1 MNFLIKPCLAAT
13 ALAVSIAAGAQVT
26 LYGQENLRGRAIT
39 LDDSVADLVGSRLD
53 DRASSVFVRDGNW
66 QLCSEP
72 HYRGT
77 CITVGPGEYGS
88 LRATGLSNRVSSVRE
103 LGPPPRDAIAFNRGI
118 VLFEQP
124 NFGGASVRID
134 GRLDR
139 LDRFNDRARSL
150 IVYDGEWELCR
161 HDRFRGD
168 CMVFREGEH
177 AFLGPLSA
185 DVSSVR
191 QLSAGQTPVVA
202 APVPVPARD
211 WDSSRAVLF
220 EDANFRG
227 RAVSVDQDVVR
238 NLRDSGF
245 DDRAASVRI
254 EGGPWVLCTDPNFQG
269 QCWTFNP
276 GDYPVLPA
284 PLADSVSS
292 ARRIPDQ
299 APPYEREPY
308 GRR

>member
-1 MNFLIKPCLAAT
+1 MNVLIKPVLAAA
-13 ALAVSIAAGAQVT
+13 ALAMSLCANAQIT

-39 LDDSVADLVGSRLD
+39 LDETVQDLVGSRLD
-53 DRASSVFVRDGNW
+53 DRTSSIFVRDGNW

-72 HYRGT
+72 NFRGT
-77 CITVGPGEYGS
+77 CITVGPGEYAS
-88 LRATGLSNRVSSVRE
+88 LRAAGLNNRVSSVRE
-103 LGPPPRDAIAFNRGI
+103 LGPPPRDAIAVNRGI

-134 GRLDR
+134 GYADQ
-139 LDRFNDRARSL
+139 LDRFNDRARSM
-150 IVYDGEWELCR
+150 IVYDGEWELCQ

-177 AFLGPLSA
+177 AYLGPLSG
-185 DVSSVR
+185 DVSSLR
-191 QLSAGQTPVVA
+191 QLSGRGPVA
-202 APVPVPARD
+202 ATVAPAPAPS
-211 WDSSRAVLF
+211 WNSSRAVLY

-227 RAVSVDQDVVR
+227 RNLSVEQDVVR

-245 DDRAASVRI
+245 NDRAASLRI
-254 EGGPWVLCTDPNFQG
+254 EGGPWVMCTDPNFQG

-276 GDYPVLPA
+276 GDYPVLPSA
-284 PLADSVSS
+284 LSDRVSS
-292 ARRIPDQ
+292 ARRVPDDND
-299 APPYEREPY
+299 RRDGY